1 MSISRT
7 NARALAPLLWQ
18 QINVFVFSRF
28 SLAVAQVGAGRSIN
42 FHVICLV
49 PSSLN
54 VLIRSSCTKYQKLN
68 GPTSLPWM
76 EYIRFLKSI
85 NVSECSLLYGNA
97 FLSKTEVT
105 ATKEYLW
112 EPCRN
117 FRLHY
122 FCSCFILYSSFSLIS
137 HLSLP
142 AFPTFVVSS
151 HNVFCTCLCLL
162 WTYKLWVLV
171 LADNTCMYSAF
182 NSAVFPVAWLIFCWI
197 SYQTLIYN
205 NRYQIFEYLI
215 LNLWI
220 LSSFGLCSIER
231 YIIKRL
237 WWLI

>member
-1 MSISRT
+1 MCL
-7 NARALAPLLWQ
+7 NAVCCMEML
-18 QINVFVFSRF
+18 FS
-28 SLAVAQVGAGRSIN
+28 V
-42 FHVICLV
+42 
-49 PSSLN
+49 
-54 VLIRSSCTKYQKLN
+54 KLK
-68 GPTSLPWM
+68 SLPP
-76 EYIRFLKSI
+76 KSTCE
-85 NVSECSLLYGNA
+85 NPAETLGCMFCSV
-97 FLSKTEVT
+97 F
-105 ATKEYLW
+105 
-112 EPCRN
+112 
-117 FRLHY
+117 LHY

-162 WTYKLWVLV
+162 WTYKLWVLLA
-171 LADNTCMYSAF
+171 LADNPCMYSAF

-205 NRYQIFEYLI
+205 NRYQIFGYLI

-220 LSSFGLCSIER
+220 LNSFGLCSIER